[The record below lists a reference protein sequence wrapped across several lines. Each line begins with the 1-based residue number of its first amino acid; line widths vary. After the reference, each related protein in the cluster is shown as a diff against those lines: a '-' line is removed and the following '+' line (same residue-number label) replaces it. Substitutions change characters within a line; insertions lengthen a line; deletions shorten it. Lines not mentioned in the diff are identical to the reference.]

1 MLSPF
6 ATSAF
11 KDALGKHIELQ
22 LSFVNDI
29 GNKMLNSSEQMM
41 QLSLQLTHDV
51 ISQMSTASH
60 ELMQAQ
66 NPAEFASMLS
76 NQVQPVA
83 EHWRNYQQ
91 RLPNLL
97 ASTHVELTKVAELHV
112 PKATRSAVA
121 IADEIARAAAEE
133 AERVSANQRAMLEKI
148 SLTSDDAQNGARQ
161 ERRVH

>member
-1 MLSPF
+1 MPTPF
-6 ATSAF
+6 ATPAF
-11 KDALGKHIELQ
+11 KDAIRKHAELQ
-22 LSFVNDI
+22 LSFANDI

-51 ISQMSTASH
+51 ITQMSTANH
-60 ELMQAQ
+60 QLMQAQ

-76 NQVQPVA
+76 NQVQPIV

-97 ASTHVELTKVAELHV
+97 ASTHVELTKAAELHV

-121 IADEIARAAAEE
+121 VADEITRAASEE

-148 SLTSDDAQNGARQ
+148 SITSDDASNGTRQ
-161 ERRVH
+161 ERRIH

>member
-6 ATSAF
+6 ATPAF

-29 GNKMLNSSEQMM
+29 GNKMLSSSEQMM
-41 QLSLQLTHDV
+41 QLSLQLTRDV
-51 ISQMSTASH
+51 ISQMTTANH
-60 ELMQAQ
+60 QLMQAQ
-66 NPAEFASMLS
+66 TPAEFASMVS
-76 NQVQPVA
+76 NQVQPIV

-97 ASTHVELTKVAELHV
+97 ASTQVELTKATELHV
-112 PKATRSAVA
+112 PKATRSVVDV
-121 IADEIARAAAEE
+121 ADEITRAASEE

-148 SLTSDDAQNGARQ
+148 SIPSDDASNETRR
-161 ERRVH
+161 ERRIH